1 MDGSEI
7 PCLAS
12 VFILNV
18 PFWGI
23 SFVENKLF
31 RFASVFA
38 KYEFKLKKNAVFSY
52 MDYVLWRTQK
62 NIGRIPFCEICVWES
77 AGGDTAV
84 NINACRCFVDLIC
97 H

>member
-1 MDGSEI
+1 M
-7 PCLAS
+7 
-12 VFILNV
+12 
-18 PFWGI
+18 
-23 SFVENKLF
+23 F

-38 KYEFKLKKNAVFSY
+38 KYEFKLNAVFSY

-62 NIGRIPFCEICVWES
+62 DIGEICVWES

-84 NINACRCFVDLIC
+84 NINACRCCVDLIC